1 MKEIDNFKKQRANE
15 NIVMSDDKNL
25 RKLSLDFLCESSK
38 YNYSFNFDWLGVP
51 IIQYP
56 QDMISFQEIVWKIK
70 PDLIIEFGIA
80 RGGSLIYSA
89 SLLALIDLCEKKSFS
104 LNENKETYRK
114 VLGIDIDIRE
124 HNKLELLKHP
134 LSKNIEM
141 IEGSSLD
148 TKIIKKVNDF
158 SKSFKNILVCLDS
171 NHTHHHVLEEL
182 NAYANLA
189 SINSYC
195 LVFDTVIEDMPKEL
209 TENREWGPA
218 NSPKSAIREFLKS
231 NTNFMID
238 KTYQNKS
245 LITSAP
251 DGLKKK
257 IR

>member
-1 MKEIDNFKKQRANE
+1 MKEIDNFKKHRLKE
-15 NIVMSDDKNL
+15 NIVMSTDKNL
-25 RKLSLDFLCESSK
+25 SKLSLDFLCESSK
-38 YNYSFNFDWLGVP
+38 YNYSYNFDWLGVP

-56 QDMISFQEIVWKIK
+56 QDIISFQEIVWKIK

-89 SLLALIDLCEKKSFS
+89 SLLALIDMCEKKYFS
-104 LNENKETYRK
+104 LNDKKQTHRK
-114 VLGIDIDIRE
+114 VLGIDIDIRK
-124 HNKLELLKHP
+124 HNKIEILKHP
-134 LSKNIEM
+134 LSKNIKM

-148 TKIIKKVNDF
+148 VKTINKVNEF
-158 SKSFKNILVCLDS
+158 SKSYKNILVCLDS

-195 LVFDTVIEDMPKEL
+195 LVFDTVIEDMPKVL
-209 TENREWGPA
+209 NENREWGPA
-218 NSPKSAIREFLKS
+218 NSPKSAVKEFLKS
-231 NTNFMID
+231 NNNFIID

-251 DGLKKK
+251 DGFLKK